1 MCGVRP
7 ALATNVDSILPQL
20 LLCVDDPDT
29 KVCIEA
35 IRSLAKISKR
45 YLLQPD
51 LVIPVLTKCLRT
63 GSPDF
68 LRDPAIFGLADYGV
82 QARAAVP
89 SLLQLTADPDAL
101 IRSLATNA
109 LLKITPE
116 ALTNNPVK

>member
-1 MCGVRP
+1 MSAERGEMTCS
-7 ALATNVDSILPQL
+7 NV
-20 LLCVDDPDT
+20 T
-29 KVCIEA
+29 A
-35 IRSLAKISKR
+35 RSA
-45 YLLQPD
+45 
-51 LVIPVLTKCLRT
+51 CLRT

-116 ALTNNPVK
+116 ALTNHPVK